1 MFIVGIDIAKRSHE
15 AIIIAEDGQVVRKA
29 FSFRNNCT
37 GYNLLLEQVRRLT
50 LVKSQI
56 VFAMESTAHY
66 WLALYARLL
75 KDGYTVMVLNPIQS
89 HSLRE
94 LYIRK
99 AKTDARDS
107 LIIADLVRFGRCKA
121 SNVPQ
126 DKILALREL
135 CRSRA
140 YLVDMAA
147 DLKRKLIALLD
158 RIFPEYESLFDSVFS
173 KASIAVLSKYSTP
186 QKVKNANLRKL
197 TDLLMES
204 SNGHFGEWKAH
215 QLKEAA
221 CSSFGIDDSGG
232 VYSTLLGMF
241 LEQILSLTAQADSLE
256 KQISVFFQE
265 FNNPL
270 TSIPGVGTVLA
281 ATILSE
287 IGDITRFSS
296 ADKLLAYAGL
306 DPSVKQSGEFKSNQN
321 RMSKR
326 GSPYLRRAIWLAS
339 TVAVHRDP
347 MFQTLLRKENIRRSA
362 LHECDWSCQQKDD
375 RCDLRCPPGW
385 TTVST
390 HFAICR
396 LTELHHFH
404 PAHKGSGSLR
414 PFPIYPLYTQAE
426 ILSLDK
432 PIADC
437 FFFRPRK
444 RLEKHRKSTTRPPA
458 RYASHYRYT
467 RKHFRSHGSISIL
480 LWNLPTNGPRSLLL
494 LKVGTHSPSLKE
506 SHTRA
511 HTSKHGASLLPLCR
525 AFHALF
531 RFWTKKSRRKRMHA
545 LWRVSASFGAA
556 APLGWHFLIHPL

>member
-75 KDGYTVMVLNPIQS
+75 KDGYAVMVLNPIQS

-158 RIFPEYESLFDSVFS
+158 RIFPEYESLFESVFS

-186 QKVKNANLRKL
+186 QKAKNAHLGKL
-197 TDLLMES
+197 TDILMES

-347 MFQTLLRKENIRRSA
+347 MFQTYYEKKISEGLHYMNAIGHVSRKMTAVIFAVLRDGQPYQPILQSA
-362 LHECDWSCQQKDD
+362 
-375 RCDLRCPPGW
+375 G
-385 TTVST
+385 
-390 HFAICR
+390 
-396 LTELHHFH
+396 
-404 PAHKGSGSLR
+404 
-414 PFPIYPLYTQAE
+414 
-426 ILSLDK
+426 
-432 PIADC
+432 
-437 FFFRPRK
+437 
-444 RLEKHRKSTTRPPA
+444 
-458 RYASHYRYT
+458 
-467 RKHFRSHGSISIL
+467 
-480 LWNLPTNGPRSLLL
+480 
-494 LKVGTHSPSLKE
+494 
-506 SHTRA
+506 
-511 HTSKHGASLLPLCR
+511 
-525 AFHALF
+525 
-531 RFWTKKSRRKRMHA
+531 
-545 LWRVSASFGAA
+545 
-556 APLGWHFLIHPL
+556 

>member
-75 KDGYTVMVLNPIQS
+75 KDGYAVMVLNPIQS

-94 LYIRK
+94 LYI
-99 AKTDARDS
+99 
-107 LIIADLVRFGRCKA
+107 
-121 SNVPQ
+121 
-126 DKILALREL
+126 
-135 CRSRA
+135 
-140 YLVDMAA
+140 
-147 DLKRKLIALLD
+147 
-158 RIFPEYESLFDSVFS
+158 FDSVFS

-347 MFQTLLRKENIRRSA
+347 MFQTYYEKKISEGLHYMNVIGHVSRKMTAVIFAVLRDGQPYQPILQSA
-362 LHECDWSCQQKDD
+362 
-375 RCDLRCPPGW
+375 G
-385 TTVST
+385 
-390 HFAICR
+390 
-396 LTELHHFH
+396 
-404 PAHKGSGSLR
+404 
-414 PFPIYPLYTQAE
+414 
-426 ILSLDK
+426 
-432 PIADC
+432 
-437 FFFRPRK
+437 
-444 RLEKHRKSTTRPPA
+444 
-458 RYASHYRYT
+458 
-467 RKHFRSHGSISIL
+467 
-480 LWNLPTNGPRSLLL
+480 
-494 LKVGTHSPSLKE
+494 
-506 SHTRA
+506 
-511 HTSKHGASLLPLCR
+511 
-525 AFHALF
+525 
-531 RFWTKKSRRKRMHA
+531 
-545 LWRVSASFGAA
+545 
-556 APLGWHFLIHPL
+556 